1 MARVTTRRFGNG
13 PRDGREDNY
22 RDDLYRDGQGGHGGH
37 GGHERAD
44 YDDAGYDDAGY
55 DDADYVEYEVV
66 DDDAAAAGEEYHGSH
81 RRADAEYAAADY
93 ADADYTDAGYADA
106 SYEHA
111 GYPERAARTERA
123 GGAGV
128 AEGGSTAVAAGG
140 VPKRGLAMILI
151 AVAALLLLWGIYAM
165 TQRDTSSD
173 TSAESSASQS
183 VAAPGQDAQ
192 GQNSQ
197 GQNSQ
202 GQSAAPS
209 AKQASPASPSAA
221 NPANPSAANPSAAN
235 PSAGQ
240 DAGRQNPPAAQ
251 PNAEGG
257 QGLQASDAEVLVY
270 NNSGVP
276 NAAQETADKLHNQ
289 YRVANDSHDVT
300 AMNMPEQNY
309 GVFPETYVFY
319 NPQVAGADKVAADVA
334 RQIGGTPRS
343 TKDLPGA
350 GLSLPAQANNPSAI
364 TVVIAG

>member
-22 RDDLYRDGQGGHGGH
+22 RDDLYRAGQEGHGGH

-66 DDDAAAAGEEYHGSH
+66 ADDAAAAGEEYHGSH
-81 RRADAEYAAADY
+81 RRADADDAEADY
-93 ADADYTDAGYADA
+93 ADAG
-106 SYEHA
+106 YEHA
-111 GYPERAARTERA
+111 GYPERAARTEQAERA
-123 GGAGV
+123 GGAGA

-173 TSAESSASQS
+173 TNAEPSASQNA
-183 VAAPGQDAQ
+183 AAPSQDAQ
-192 GQNSQ
+192 GQSA
-197 GQNSQ
+197 Q

-209 AKQASPASPSAA
+209 ANQAS
-221 NPANPSAANPSAAN
+221 PANPSAANPSAAN
-235 PSAGQ
+235 PSANPDSRGAANPAPPSAANPSAGQ
-240 DAGRQNPPAAQ
+240 DAGQQNLPAAQ

-289 YRVANDSHDVT
+289 YRVANDSHDVA

-334 RQIGGTPRS
+334 RQVGGTPRS

-350 GLSLPAQANNPSAI
+350 GLSLPAQANNPNAI

>member
-22 RDDLYRDGQGGHGGH
+22 RDDLYRDGQEGH

-44 YDDAGYDDAGY
+44 YDDAGYDDA
-55 DDADYVEYEVV
+55 DYVEYGVV
-66 DDDAAAAGEEYHGSH
+66 DDDAAADAAAAGEEYHGSH
-81 RRADAEYAAADY
+81 RRADADDAEADY
-93 ADADYTDAGYADA
+93 ADAG
-106 SYEHA
+106 YEHA
-111 GYPERAARTERA
+111 GYPERAARTEQAERA
-123 GGAGV
+123 GGAGA

-183 VAAPGQDAQ
+183 VAAPSQDAQ

-197 GQNSQ
+197 GQNTQGQNTQ

-209 AKQASPASPSAA
+209 ANQASPASPSAA
-221 NPANPSAANPSAAN
+221 SPSANPANPANPSAAN

-240 DAGRQNPPAAQ
+240 DAGQQNLPAAQ

-289 YRVANDSHDVT
+289 YRVANDSHDVA

-334 RQIGGTPRS
+334 RQVGGTPRS
-343 TKDLPGA
+343 TKDLPGG
-350 GLSLPAQANNPSAI
+350 GLSLPAQANNPNAI

>member
-1 MARVTTRRFGNG
+1 MTQDNSGNDRPDLEPDTGSTRYT
-13 PRDGREDNY
+13 PSSRE
-22 RDDLYRDGQGGHGGH
+22 GG
-37 GGHERAD
+37 
-44 YDDAGYDDAGY
+44 DDAGYDAGY
-55 DDADYVEYEVV
+55 DAVYDAEIVDDDPAYRGAHRRDEEDADYDVV
-66 DDDAAAAGEEYHGSH
+66 YAGGADDAVYDEP
-81 RRADAEYAAADY
+81 
-93 ADADYTDAGYADA
+93 
-106 SYEHA
+106 YEDEP
-111 GYPERAARTERA
+111 GERAA
-123 GGAGV
+123 GG
-128 AEGGSTAVAAGG
+128 AEGGL
-140 VPKRGLAMILI
+140 PKRGLAMILI

-183 VAAPGQDAQ
+183 VAAPSQDAQ

-197 GQNSQ
+197 GQNTQGQNTQ

-209 AKQASPASPSAA
+209 ANQASPASPSAA
-221 NPANPSAANPSAAN
+221 SPSANPANPANPSAAN

-240 DAGRQNPPAAQ
+240 DAGQQNLPAAQ

-289 YRVANDSHDVT
+289 YRVANDSHDVA

-334 RQIGGTPRS
+334 RQVGGTPRS
-343 TKDLPGA
+343 TKDLPGG
-350 GLSLPAQANNPSAI
+350 GLSLPAQANNPNAI